1 MKIASNC
8 QENVTLSDDLK
19 PFLKH
24 ETESNFSR
32 VCLRAKWYTG
42 NISHEIQ
49 AQKKIICNEK
59 LTNSI

>member
-42 NISHEIQ
+42 NISHETQ
-49 AQKKIICNEK
+49 AQKKII
-59 LTNSI
+59 